1 MKLLMKSMKNGNTD
15 GGPDGTEDNED
26 SLNIMI
32 VLITNHN
39 IQRIFII
46 FSPIWSSVR
55 VPIFM
60 DFINNFIAF
69 LTIQIRIH
77 KVTFILHFINIF
89 SFFCVIWLSFA
100 RNFFGLS
107 ISGALNF
114 ITIVSFFCVIL
125 LSFARNFFGLSIS
138 G

>member
-1 MKLLMKSMKNGNTD
+1 MDDATIETFLVLIFI
-15 GGPDGTEDNED
+15 PEQ
-26 SLNIMI
+26 I

-46 FSPIWSSVR
+46 FSPIWSSVS

-60 DFINNFIAF
+60 DFINNFIAL

-89 SFFCVIWLSFA
+89 SFFY
-100 RNFFGLS
+100 
-107 ISGALNF
+107 
-114 ITIVSFFCVIL
+114 VIL
-125 LSFARNFFGLSIS
+125 LSFARNFFGLSFSGALNFITNHVIFFIILFINFFIS
-138 G
+138 YFFISFDIFSGGSFIL

>member
-1 MKLLMKSMKNGNTD
+1 MDDATIETFLVLIFI
-15 GGPDGTEDNED
+15 PEQ
-26 SLNIMI
+26 I

-39 IQRIFII
+39 IQRIFIV

-60 DFINNFIAF
+60 DFINNFIAL

-77 KVTFILHFINIF
+77 KVTFILHFIN
-89 SFFCVIWLSFA
+89 
-100 RNFFGLS
+100 
-107 ISGALNF
+107 
-114 ITIVSFFCVIL
+114 IVSFFCVIL

-138 G
+138 GALNFITIHVIFFIILFINFFISYFFISFDIFSGGSFIL